1 MSHGE
6 GRVHAM
12 DAERRITHLDS
23 TVNAI
28 DWIYRRSGVRQM
40 FPAIQLWASSELR
53 MGTAP

>member
-40 FPAIQLWASSELR
+40 FPAIQLWASSDLR